1 MPEFKNAMEVFKLLD
16 KSNCRK
22 CNESTCLAFASKVFL
37 GQKDLSLCPNLAREI
52 IDNYQGRAPKALPG
66 EKDLERAMAELKGRL
81 AVCDLAGAALRTGG
95 EFVDGWLRLR
105 IFGKLFSVNNEGR
118 FRTDLHINPWMVMPV
133 MIYVLECQ
141 GLAPQGNWV
150 PFRELKGGREK
161 NNLFV
166 RRGEQALKKIAD
178 TYPGL
183 FEDLVSMFSGNLL
196 DRQYESDI
204 SLVLYPLPLLPM
216 LVCYWKPEDGL
227 DSELNLFFDKTA
239 DQNCGSD
246 ILFNLATGMVR
257 MFEKFAVTH
266 GIKGA

>member
-22 CNESTCLAFASKVFL
+22 CNETTCLAFASKVFL
-37 GQKDLSLCPNLAREI
+37 CQKDLGLCPVLDREI
-52 IDNYQGRAPKALPG
+52 VAKYQQVSHTLPG
-66 EKDLERAMAELKGRL
+66 ERELEQAMGELKSRL
-81 AVCDLAGAALRTGG
+81 AGCDLAQAAQRTGG
-95 EFVDGWLRLR
+95 EYLDGWLRLR
-105 IFGKLFSVNNEGR
+105 IFGKLFSISNEGR
-118 FRTDLHINPWMVMPV
+118 FRTDLHVNPWMVLPV
-133 MIYVLECQ
+133 MNYVLDCK
-141 GLAPQGNWV
+141 GLALSGSWV
-150 PFRELKGGREK
+150 PFRELAGGREK

-166 RRGEQALKKIAD
+166 QRGERPLKKIAD

-183 FEDLVSMFSGNLL
+183 FEDLVEMFSGNPL

-216 LVCYWKPEDGL
+216 LVCYWKPEDGM
-227 DSELNLFFDKTA
+227 DSDLTLFFDQSA
-239 DQNCGSD
+239 DQNGGSPM
-246 ILFNLATGMVR
+246 IFNLAAGMVQ